1 MRTAQSFTAD
11 PDADL
16 DRALVDGR
24 RMRKRHRIGDI
35 DWIDAVYRAEL
46 TGVAC
51 AIAFYALAGLIGDS
65 PVTPAQMAT
74 VASDGDA
81 WLALA
86 AALAMAVGLR
96 SGCRGGPLVLEQA
109 EVRHVLLS
117 PVDRGRALRGPAL
130 RQFRF
135 LAFVALTGGAAIGFL
150 AAHRLSGSTGAWVA
164 SAAIF
169 ALTTTAMAFGLA
181 LLAAAARLPSWA
193 GTGLGAVLVAL
204 AAGHVLGV
212 VGWSPT
218 VPWGRIGLWPEQPTW
233 PGLIALVVSA
243 GALGVGLAAVGRVSV
258 ESAERRSTLVGQL
271 RFAATLQDV
280 RTVIV
285 LRRQLALELPRL
297 RPWVRVPVTGT
308 ERLPVWHRGLRGV
321 LRWPA
326 ARVGRLIALGV
337 VTGLALR
344 GVASGTT
351 PLLAL
356 AAAALFLAGV
366 DAAESISQDLD
377 HPSLAGSTPVDPGA
391 LRVRHLGVAAAV
403 MAAVVVI
410 GGISAVLVA
419 PSAVAAAV
427 AVACAPA
434 AAMGG
439 LAGAAASLLSSPDQ
453 MEALLMPPEVTGAF
467 QAFRLARPILLT
479 LAGTLP
485 VLAAR
490 AAERAGGSPVGAAA
504 AATAAVAVGFG
515 LVTVWLWK
523 RDNLQAALRAQ
534 VARAGAGQS

>member
-1 MRTAQSFTAD
+1 MLTARSFTAD

-24 RMRKRHRIGDI
+24 RLRKRRRIGEI
-35 DWIDAVYRAEL
+35 HWVDAVYRAEL
-46 TGVAC
+46 TGFAC
-51 AIAFYALAGLIGDS
+51 VFAFYGLAGVIGDS
-65 PVTPAQMAT
+65 PVTPAEMAA
-74 VASDGDA
+74 VATRGDA

-96 SGCRGGPLVLEQA
+96 SGCRGGPLVIEQA

-130 RQFRF
+130 RQVRF
-135 LAFVALTGGAAIGFL
+135 LAFVALAGGAAIGFL

-169 ALTTTAMAFGLA
+169 ALATTAMAFGLA
-181 LLAAAARLPSWA
+181 LLASAARLPSWA
-193 GTGLGAVLVAL
+193 GTGLGVVLVGT
-204 AAGHVLGV
+204 AAADVLGV
-212 VGWSPT
+212 AGWSPT
-218 VPWGRIGLWPEQPTW
+218 VPWGRIGLWTEQPTW
-233 PGLIALVVSA
+233 PGVVAVVVSVA
-243 GALGVGLAAVGRVSV
+243 VLGAGLAVAGWVSI

-285 LRRQLALELPRL
+285 LRRQLALELPRV
-297 RPWVRVPVTGT
+297 RPWVRVPTTGT
-308 ERLPVWHRGLRGV
+308 ERLPVWHRGVRGV

-377 HPSLAGSTPVDPGA
+377 HPGLAGSTPVDPGA
-391 LRVRHLGVAAAV
+391 LRVRHLGIAAAV
-403 MAAVVVI
+403 MAVVVVI
-410 GGISAVLVA
+410 GGISAVVVA

-427 AVACAPA
+427 ALACAPA

-439 LAGAAASLLSSPDQ
+439 IAGAAASLLSSPDQ

-490 AAERAGGSPVGAAA
+490 AAAGAGGSPAAAAA
-504 AATAAVAVGFG
+504 AATAAVAVGFS

-523 RDNLQAALRAQ
+523 RDTLQSALRAQ
-534 VARAGAGQS
+534 VSRVEAGQL